1 MYVCGCV
8 KSFSL
13 IKTKSVRFKLT
24 TKYLTS
30 NSIQTV
36 QKPKSRKEFCDVH
49 GPGRRSSVRPSSV
62 HKLRAGD
69 IDVIGAM
76 GDSLT
81 SANGAFATN
90 LLQSVTEDRAVSWSG
105 GGNSNWQI
113 FLTLPNLLK
122 AYNPHLIGYSSSASG
137 NSYSFEDAAQFNV
150 AEPGSLVDDAVRQA
164 KMLVKRMKSDRR
176 VDIKNDWKLITIMT
190 GSNDFC
196 MDICMKAN
204 NSGSSIASIVAKA
217 QQHLITSLRILKK
230 NLPRTLI
237 NLVIPVGN

>member
-1 MYVCGCV
+1 
-8 KSFSL
+8 
-13 IKTKSVRFKLT
+13 
-24 TKYLTS
+24 
-30 NSIQTV
+30 
-36 QKPKSRKEFCDVH
+36 
-49 GPGRRSSVRPSSV
+49 
-62 HKLRAGD
+62 
-69 IDVIGAM
+69 M

-122 AYNPHLIGYSSSASG
+122 VYNPHLIGYSSSASG
-137 NSYSFEDAAQFNV
+137 NSYSFQEAAQFNV

-164 KMLVKRMKSDRR
+164 KMLVKRMRLDRR

-204 NSGSSIASIVAKA
+204 NNVSSIASIVSRA